1 MPLRFS
7 ILGDGSWGTA
17 VALLLAENSE
27 YTVTLWSAR
36 EENAQVLQQV
46 RENKRFLP
54 GIPIPPSICLT
65 ADLGQAVNQA
75 DLLIAGIPTVYL
87 RSTLERFGHLPGDQP
102 VISLA
107 KGLEINTFERPTQ
120 IIRDVLGPRR
130 IGTLS
135 GPSHAEEVARGLPTT
150 VVSASEDLEFARWI
164 QTCFSSKRFRV
175 YINRD
180 LVGVELAGALKNVV
194 GIAAG
199 ISDGLGFGDNAKS
212 ALLTRAVVEMARF
225 GVALGADQQTFYG
238 LAGIGDLMTTCISPH
253 GRNRQVGE
261 RLARGEKLTGIL
273 ASMTM
278 VAEGIYTTRS
288 VHDKAAKMDI
298 DMPITTEVYRVL
310 YEDKDPRTAVLDLM
324 TREHKPE

>member
-1 MPLRFS
+1 M
-7 ILGDGSWGTA
+7 
-17 VALLLAENSE
+17 LLAENPD
-27 YTVTLWSAR
+27 YAVTLWSAR
-36 EENAQVLQQV
+36 EENARLLQQD

-54 GIPIPPSICLT
+54 GVPIPPSICLT
-65 ADLGQAVNQA
+65 ADIHEAIAQA
-75 DLLIAGIPTVYL
+75 DLLIAAIPTVYL
-87 RSTLERFGHLPGDQP
+87 RSTLQRFGPLAGNQP
-102 VISLA
+102 VLSLA
-107 KGLEINTFERPTQ
+107 KGLEIDTFERPTQ

-130 IGTLS
+130 LGALS

-150 VVSASEDLEFARWI
+150 IVAASEDMDFARWI
-164 QTCFSSKRFRV
+164 QSCFSSKRFRV
-175 YINRD
+175 YVNCD

-212 ALLTRAVVEMARF
+212 ALLTRAIVELARF
-225 GVALGADQQTFYG
+225 GVALGADQQTFFG

-261 RLARGEKLTGIL
+261 RLAHGEKLPAIL

-278 VAEGIYTTRS
+278 VAEGIFTTRS
-288 VHDKAAKMDI
+288 VYDKAAKMTI
-298 DMPITTEVYRVL
+298 EMPITTEVFRVL

-324 TREHKPE
+324 LREPKPE